1 MPTKINKG
9 TLLIVKSPPYYKDE
23 YFYEVTS
30 AGDKVIKAN
39 LWRSPK
45 VRKSWN
51 ATEFQLLIKMGLVR
65 LAQEGE
71 LPE

>member
-1 MPTKINKG
+1 MSIKITKG
-9 TLLIVKSPPYYKDE
+9 TLLLVKSPPYYKDE

-45 VRKSWN
+45 VKKSWN
-51 ATEFQLLIKMGLVR
+51 AAEFQLLIKMGVVR
-65 LAQEGE
+65 LAEEGE
-71 LPE
+71 VPD